1 MLRQL
6 PGPSASSR
14 TLMQPEAPLA
24 AGISN
29 DTATP
34 G

>member
-6 PGPSASSR
+6 PGPSASSW
-14 TLMQPEAPLA
+14 TLMQPEALPA
-24 AGISN
+24 AGISKE
-29 DTATP
+29 TLTP